1 MERRKMK
8 KNKSIN
14 TDRKGENTN
23 EITYQNKDVASKVMA
38 EEFEGKS
45 FAVYGID
52 VPKIVKV
59 EPTNL
64 PAIEANEL
72 RMDNLFL
79 LEDGTYAIVDYE
91 SEYRQ
96 ENILKYLGYVVRA
109 SKRLYNTSGKMPEIR
124 MIVIYTADVE
134 RGSTSARVDTESLTF
149 TLTEAFLS
157 ELDKDLIWKNASDK
171 ANSNMDISSEEMM
184 QLIIYP
190 LAFKSREDKQDAIKK
205 VIELVKELQDE
216 RKKIFILK
224 CLMVFSDKII
234 REEDARQIKEV
245 LMMTKVERLIY
256 EDAAKDIARNLVKDG
271 NSVESVA
278 KNTGL
283 SKEIVIQLAEE
294 IAKEKELL

>member
-1 MERRKMK
+1 MK